1 MADAAS
7 KKKKQTK
14 STEPPKTEVKKDAPK
29 KERALNKHKRLLRKV
44 ELIGRVNLKL
54 KSELAGKSVSNEEKQ
69 KLFSKI
75 KKEIGRPRY
84 KAKPKHK
91 PLKTHDERAAA
102 RKAKAEK
109 AEKKVPYPG
118 PTKKRMMK
126 RAKKVA
132 KRKLRVADKKHKT
145 LPIHKDSLKKCGRLY
160 CYSVF
165 TGYKRG
171 LRNQHENTALLKIE
185 GCRTHQD
192 ARWYA
197 GKKAAYVYKAR
208 RPTQVPNKP
217 IKKKIRVIWGKV
229 LRPHGNTGSVRAK
242 FTSNLPSSAMGKKV
256 RIMLYPSNI

>member
-7 KKKKQTK
+7 KKKKKTK
-14 STEPPKTEVKKDAPK
+14 PTEPAAPATTEVKKDAPK

-54 KSELAGKSVSNEEKQ
+54 KSALAGKTVSNEEKQ
-69 KLFSKI
+69 QIFSKI

-145 LPIHKDSLKKCGRLY
+145 LPIHKDSLKKCGR
-160 CYSVF
+160 
-165 TGYKRG
+165 
-171 LRNQHENTALLKIE
+171 
-185 GCRTHQD
+185 
-192 ARWYA
+192 
-197 GKKAAYVYKAR
+197 
-208 RPTQVPNKP
+208 
-217 IKKKIRVIWGKV
+217 
-229 LRPHGNTGSVRAK
+229 
-242 FTSNLPSSAMGKKV
+242 
-256 RIMLYPSNI
+256 